1 MATDGLRMLETQLG
15 ARLPKG
21 VRGLSHEQLR
31 DLATAVS
38 GARRRQ
44 AAELNAAGDKALG
57 HIPRLLRGPV
67 RKVLG

>member
-1 MATDGLRMLETQLG
+1 MAIDGLRMLENQLR
-15 ARLPKG
+15 ARPPESL
-21 VRGLSHEQLR
+21 RELSHAQLR

-44 AAELNAAGDKALG
+44 AAELNAAGDKALR